1 MRRLELS
8 GISHRFGETL
18 AVDDVS
24 LDVEPG
30 EFVCLLGPSGSGK
43 TTLLRLAAG
52 LEAVQSGRIAID
64 GTTVAEGGTRGSSL
78 RRSAAWA

>member
-1 MRRLELS
+1 MRGLELTN
-8 GISHRFGETL
+8 ISHRFGETL

-24 LDVEPG
+24 IGVETG

-52 LEAVQSGRIAID
+52 LETLQIGRIAID
-64 GTTVAEGGTRGSSL
+64 GVAVADGGHARQIPRNG
-78 RRSAAWA
+78 AAWD